1 MFGLHV
7 KIWSGIRWLHHAV
20 TWESCSSVCVCVICS
35 GCRGWAAGLLL
46 CQFSTAAADYQWSSG
61 LEIRQRAAP
70 RAAAAE
76 TCLCPG
82 RTDCGA
88 AAGHTSTRPISWN
101 PVLFDRPA
109 PGTGASPSPLIFLF
123 AFHPGTLDTTL
134 WFCLLFCH
142 LVTVCVKPFQS
153 KINRLWVSF
162 VAQIIIE
169 IIILSFPLPVGHC
182 LEDMVCIIMFA
193 YIKIH
198 LQWPE

>member
-1 MFGLHV
+1 MAVALFIVYMFGLHG
-7 KIWSGIRWLHHAV
+7 KIWSSILWLYHAV
-20 TWESCSSVCVCVICS
+20 TWESCSSVCVICS

-134 WFCLLFCH
+134 WFLLVILPFSDCLCKTLS
-142 LVTVCVKPFQS
+142 VKD
-153 KINRLWVSF
+153 K
-162 VAQIIIE
+162 
-169 IIILSFPLPVGHC
+169 
-182 LEDMVCIIMFA
+182 
-193 YIKIH
+193 
-198 LQWPE
+198 